1 VIFVVFFVFF
11 VVGIGFGAMEWLR
24 DFAQDLRYAARGLAK
39 HKAFTITAI
48 ATLALGIG
56 ANAAIFSVVNGVI
69 FRPLPFAQPEQLVQM
84 HGASPLR
91 PRNDAVMYLD
101 EYRRQSTSFE
111 ALAGYEVSARYM
123 RSATGTER
131 LMVVQVERDFFRVLG
146 VSPLVGRAFG
156 PDDPAAVAVVSEAFA
171 RRLGGS
177 ETVIGRALVLD
188 DQSLTIVGVM
198 PESFQFPYGAA
209 SLLQGSTS
217 QARTELWFPFAQ
229 PLRPGGRI
237 GNVTGRLKPTA
248 TMAAAQSEVAVIA
261 ARLEAAHPDNQKGRG
276 VYLVPLSESVVS
288 ASVRRPLFVLFGA
301 VAIVLALACANVTN
315 LSLVRTTLR
324 SREVAVRAAIG
335 AGRSRLVRQFL
346 TESLFLS
353 LAGGLVGL
361 AIAWVGTDRLM
372 LAVAGQ
378 MPRAHEVTLDWRVF
392 LFLLTVCVVA
402 GAVAG
407 LVPALMAMRTNT
419 QSVLQES
426 GGHSTM
432 GAGQRRL
439 RDALVV
445 AEVALACVLA
455 VGAAV
460 LIREL
465 GRLRATD
472 MGMVT
477 SKVVTF
483 HVGHRMT
490 PQTDQHQFYEIA
502 DRAAKLPGVRAAGF
516 IQMLPLQNWGWSSN
530 SSDFRRRGEPVPPAT
545 FPIELRY
552 VTPGYFQA
560 LSIPI
565 RKGRPL
571 TERDTTDS
579 PRVILINEALARKA
593 FGSEDPV
600 GRETTRGTVVGVVGD
615 VRQVNLDQP
624 SVPELYYPIAQ
635 NWSQVSELG
644 LTLVVSADQPAATI
658 DAVRSAVLDVN
669 PNLAVFG
676 IKSMDRVVADSLA
689 DFTLFLMLMGA
700 FAGLALLLASTGTYG
715 VLAYIAASRTREF
728 ALRIAM
734 GADRGRVTRLV
745 LAQGLRLT
753 VLGLGL
759 GVAAVLAAA
768 PLLDQL
774 PMTIP
779 RPTVATIAP
788 VAILIGA
795 IALVACVIP
804 AYRAA
809 RVDPMAALRQE

>member
-1 VIFVVFFVFF
+1 M
-11 VVGIGFGAMEWLR
+11 AWLR
-24 DFAQDLRYAARGLAK
+24 DFAQDVRYAARGLAK

-69 FRPLPFAQPEQLVQM
+69 FRPLPFARPGQLVQM
-84 HGASPLR
+84 YGSSPFR
-91 PRNDAVMYLD
+91 PRNDAVFNFD
-101 EYRRQSTSFE
+101 EYRRQSTSFDG
-111 ALAGYEVSARYM
+111 LAGYEVSARYM

-131 LMVVQVERDFFRVLG
+131 LMVVQVERGFFPMLG
-146 VSPLVGRAFG
+146 VPPIAGRTFG
-156 PDDPAAVAVVSEAFA
+156 PDDPTAVAVVSAAFA
-171 RRLGGS
+171 ERLGGARP
-177 ETVIGRALVLD
+177 VIGRALVLD

-198 PESFQFPYGAA
+198 PESFQFPYAAA
-209 SLLQGSTS
+209 SLLQGATS

-229 PLRPGGRI
+229 PLRPGGRF
-237 GNVTGRLKPTA
+237 GNVTGRLKSTA
-248 TMAAAQSEVAVIA
+248 TIVSAQSELAVISS
-261 ARLEAAHPDNQKGRG
+261 RLEAQHPDTHKGRG
-276 VYLVPLSESVVS
+276 AYVVPLSESVVS
-288 ASVRRPLFVLFGA
+288 SSVRRPLFVLFGA

-353 LAGGLVGL
+353 LAGSFVGF
-361 AIAWVGTDRLM
+361 AIAWVGTNRLM
-372 LAVAGQ
+372 PAVAGQ

-392 LFLLTVCVVA
+392 LFLLAICVIA

-472 MGMVT
+472 IGMVT
-477 SKVVTF
+477 SRVVTF

-490 PQTDQHQFYEIA
+490 PQTDQNQFYDIA
-502 DRAAKLPGVRAAGF
+502 DRVAALPGVRAAGF

-530 SSDFRRRGEPVPPAT
+530 SSDFRRRGEPPPATT

-560 LSIPI
+560 LGIPI
-565 RKGRPL
+565 RKGRAL
-571 TERDTTDS
+571 TEQDTKDA
-579 PRVILINEALARKA
+579 PRVILINEALARQT

-615 VRQVNLDQP
+615 VRQVNLDQAA
-624 SVPELYYPIAQ
+624 VPELYYPIAQ

-644 LTLVVSADQPAATI
+644 LTLVVSADSPAATI
-658 DAVRSAVLDVN
+658 DAVRSVVRDVN

-676 IKSMDRVVADSLA
+676 VKSMDRVVADSLA
-689 DFTLFLMLMGA
+689 DFTLFLMLMGG
-700 FAGLALLLASTGTYG
+700 FAALALLLASTGTYG

-753 VLGLGL
+753 ALGLVLG
-759 GVAAVLAAA
+759 VIAALAAA
-768 PLLDQL
+768 PLLDKL

-779 RPTVATIAP
+779 RPTAVTIAP
-788 VAILIGA
+788 VAILIGV
-795 IALVACVIP
+795 IALLACLIP

-809 RVDPMAALRQE
+809 RVDPMTALRQE

>member
-1 VIFVVFFVFF
+1 
-11 VVGIGFGAMEWLR
+11 MEWLR

-48 ATLALGIG
+48 VTLALGIG

-69 FRPLPFAQPEQLVQM
+69 FRPLPFAQPERLVQM
-84 HGASPLR
+84 HGSSPLR
-91 PRNDAVMYLD
+91 PRDDAVMSLD
-101 EYRRQSTSFE
+101 EYRRQSTSFD

-123 RSATGTER
+123 RSATGSER
-131 LMVVQVERDFFRVLG
+131 LMVVQVERDFFGVLG
-146 VSPLVGRAFG
+146 VSPLVGRTFG

-171 RRLGGS
+171 RRLGDGAS
-177 ETVIGRALVLD
+177 VIGRALVLD

-237 GNVTGRLKPTA
+237 GNVTGRLKSGA
-248 TMAAAQSEVAVIA
+248 TMAAAQSELAVIA
-261 ARLEAAHPDNQKGRG
+261 ARLEAEHPDSHKGRG
-276 VYLVPLSESVVS
+276 VYLVPLSEAVVS

-361 AIAWVGTDRLM
+361 AIAWVGTNRLM

-378 MPRAHEVTLDWRVF
+378 MPRAHEVSLDWRVF
-392 LFLLTVCVVA
+392 LFLLDGVR
-402 GAVAG
+402 GRG
-407 LVPALMAMRTNT
+407 R
-419 QSVLQES
+419 
-426 GGHSTM
+426 G
-432 GAGQRRL
+432 RRPGS
-439 RDALVV
+439 RADGDAHQH
-445 AEVALACVLA
+445 A
-455 VGAAV
+455 VGAAG
-460 LIREL
+460 IRRAQHD
-465 GRLRATD
+465 GR
-472 MGMVT
+472 
-477 SKVVTF
+477 
-483 HVGHRMT
+483 
-490 PQTDQHQFYEIA
+490 
-502 DRAAKLPGVRAAGF
+502 RAAPAARCPRRRRSGAGVRAG
-516 IQMLPLQNWGWSSN
+516 GG
-530 SSDFRRRGEPVPPAT
+530 RRRVDPRARPPARHRHGDGDVEGGDLSRR
-545 FPIELRY
+545 PSHDAADGSKPVLRDRRSRRAVARRSSRGLHPDAAAAELGLEQQLERLQAPRRAAAGRRRFRSSCA
-552 VTPGYFQA
+552 TSRPGTSRRSAFRFA
-560 LSIPI
+560 A
-565 RKGRPL
+565 GRAL
-571 TERDTTDS
+571 TERDTKDA
-579 PRVILINEALARKA
+579 PRVILINEALARKT

-624 SVPELYYPIAQ
+624 AVPELYYPIAQ

-644 LTLVVSADQPAATI
+644 LTLVVSADPPEATI
-658 DAVRSAVLDVN
+658 DAVRSVVRDVN

-753 VLGLGL
+753 AIGLLL
-759 GVAAVLAAA
+759 GVIAALAAA
-768 PLLDQL
+768 PLLDKL

-779 RPTVATIAP
+779 RPTAATIAP

-795 IALVACVIP
+795 IALLACLIP